1 MFYEMNA
8 RVVGAKLLFFNQ
20 RECDLMRERER
31 ERERE
36 SEVKQRVG
44 VIVVKWQLWRRYTAI
59 A

>member
-20 RECDLMRERER
+20 RECDLMRVR